1 MLKKLSVL
9 ATAAFVLLT
18 TAVFS
23 YAQSTLTNGSDFPF
37 FQLGLLLIGGLIIVS
52 LKLKHDKLY
61 LSEAVGTF
69 ALFTIL
75 ITLFTNPVID
85 MVKDFVM

>member
-23 YAQSTLTNGSDFPF
+23 YAQSTLTSGVEFPF
-37 FQLGLLLIGGLIIVS
+37 FQLGLLLIGGMIIVS
-52 LKLKHDKLY
+52 LKLKHDKMY
-61 LSEAVGTF
+61 LSEAIGTF

-85 MVKDFVM
+85 VVKTFVM